1 MGKDEDSA
9 LSRLIAPDSTV
20 GMFVFTLP
28 VGSDTSSL
36 SFKVIWRHPL
46 EAALPPPLG
55 MSPEPPTW
63 SEITLT
69 YVEAASL
76 ASV

>member
-1 MGKDEDSA
+1 MGKDEGSA
-9 LSRLIAPDSTV
+9 LSGLIAPDSTV

-28 VGSDTSSL
+28 VGSDTSNL
-36 SFKVIWRHPL
+36 SFKVIWRDPL
-46 EAALPPPLG
+46 EVALPPPLG
-55 MSPEPPTW
+55 TSPEPLTW

-69 YVEAASL
+69 YAEAASL